1 MKKKASLNL
10 SINAIVVLILAITML
25 GLGLTF
31 MRNIFG
37 GAAKEFTKVSGE
49 VEKQMID
56 QMKQSSKVVTL
67 SRPKVELKIG
77 ESDQIFLGLKNVEQG
92 NVPFK
97 ILAPDAATNPTT
109 CQSIGAVQCG
119 YINEGWQD
127 LSIETVFYD
136 ENAQTGILNIASGEV
151 TVLPINIEANTQAE
165 PGTCY
170 CTIVVDVNNEIEK
183 IELTIDVEV

>member
-37 GAAKEFTKVSGE
+37 GATKEFTKVSGE

-56 QMKQSSKVVTL
+56 QMKQSTKVVTL
-67 SRPKVELKIG
+67 SRPKVELKVG
-77 ESDQIFLGLKNVEQG
+77 EADQIFVGLKNVEQG
-92 NVPFK
+92 AKDFK
-97 ILAPDAATNPTT
+97 IKAPATGGTQ
-109 CQSIGAVQCG
+109 CLSIGSITCEYSG
-119 YINEGWQD
+119 GWSD
-127 LSIETVFYD
+127 LLLDTIYDKIITV
-136 ENAQTGILNIASGEV
+136 ESGEV
-151 TVLPINIEANTQAE
+151 TVLPINLEANTQAD

-170 CTIVVDVNNEIEK
+170 CTLVVDVGGEEKK
-183 IELTIDVEV
+183 IELTVDVEV